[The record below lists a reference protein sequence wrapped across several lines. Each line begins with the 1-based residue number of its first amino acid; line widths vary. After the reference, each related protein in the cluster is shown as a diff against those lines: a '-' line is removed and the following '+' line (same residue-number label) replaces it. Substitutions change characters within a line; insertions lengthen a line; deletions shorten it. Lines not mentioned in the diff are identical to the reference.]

1 MDSNCDEQDIFHIFN
16 LIGRHTELKP
26 ILDIISQ
33 WLESRI
39 PDAFV
44 TIMLYKEDTQ
54 TLSFISGKQHFSKEY
69 CSAIQDLKIGP
80 DQGTCGTAA
89 FLRQLV
95 ISPHLMKDPNWR
107 SYRALINA
115 EKLSSCWSTPIISAS
130 DVLYGTFATYYRTPK
145 IPTES
150 HIRLLQQAANLVAL
164 AIELD
169 HERQKGQAINEKYCS
184 FYTYHP
190 DIIFELDL
198 QGYVLNT
205 NIACQEITGFSEEQI
220 QNQHYC
226 AFIPTEFQELANVS
240 FSETLQGKAQHY
252 ELPIYNVQGDII
264 WLDLTNLPIIQNQK
278 VTGVIGIARDITLRR
293 KNKEALRLLKRGVE
307 ASPNG
312 IFITDVSEKMSM
324 VYVNPAFLKLTG
336 YTEQEVLGRSC
347 FFLYGADTAA
357 DQILLLQQAVKQQQE
372 AQVTIKNYCKDGSRF
387 WNRLTLG
394 PIFDQNGNCTHFL
407 GIQEDITQ
415 QRIHEEYIKH
425 QHTHDH
431 LTGLPN
437 QHAFKQILEQVFAQ
451 RHDSAQPLILL
462 YIDLDDFKNINDSL
476 GHLVGD
482 QILKSVG
489 ERLQGFAQENNVLCR
504 FAEDEFI
511 LLMSGEYAQS
521 EVEAIAEKMLELL
534 SQLFIVDEYKIH
546 LSASIGIVADDS
558 SIQHSSELI
567 YQSVLAMQE
576 AKRQG
581 RNIWQWYE
589 KTNMKPA
596 PEIDYANLRMELM
609 QAINQKQFNLF
620 YQPIINPAN
629 GQVTGVEALI
639 RWQHPQQ
646 GYISPA
652 VFIPLAEQTGQ
663 IIGVGQWVL
672 EKACV
677 DIAAWNKQHNR
688 QITVSV
694 NISPLQ
700 FRRAGFLQIL
710 KHVLASS
717 QLPPELLKIEI
728 TEGVIINGADRT
740 IEILKTVRALGVQV
754 AIDDFGTGY
763 SSLSYLRRLPINQI
777 KLDRSFIEELTLD
790 DQNAAIVQSIIHL
803 AHQLD
808 LDVVAE
814 GVETLNQAQL
824 LYQQGC
830 DLLQGF
836 FYAKPAPLTELKP
849 LYLSMESDHP
859 QRN

>member
-1 MDSNCDEQDIFHIFN
+1 MHNNCDDQDIFHIFN

-39 PDAFV
+39 PEALV
-44 TIMLYKEDTQ
+44 TIMLYREDTQ
-54 TLSFISGKQHFSKEY
+54 TLNVISGQQHFSKEY
-69 CSAIQDLKIGP
+69 CNVIQDLKIAP
-80 DQGTCGTAA
+80 DRGTCGVAA

-95 ISPHLMKDPNWR
+95 ISPNLMKDPNWQ
-107 SYRALINA
+107 SYRAVVNA
-115 EKLSSCWSTPIISAS
+115 EKLSSCWSMPIINAS
-130 DVLYGTFATYYRTPK
+130 DILYGTFSTYYRAPK
-145 IPTES
+145 IPTEQ
-150 HIRLLQQAANLVAL
+150 HIELLQQAAKLVAL

-169 HERQKGQAINEKYCS
+169 QERQKRQELNEKYCS

-190 DIIFELDL
+190 HIIFELDL
-198 QGYVLNT
+198 QGHMLTT
-205 NIACQEITGFSEEQI
+205 NIACEEITGFSKEQI
-220 QNQHYC
+220 CGQHYC
-226 AFIPTEFQELANVS
+226 AFIPPEFHELANFS
-240 FSETLQGKAQHY
+240 FIETLQGKSQHF
-252 ELPIYNVQGDII
+252 ELPIYNVTGDIL

-278 VTGVIGIARDITLRR
+278 VTGVIGIARDITLSR
-293 KNKEALRLLKRGVE
+293 KNKEDLRLLKRGVE
-307 ASPNG
+307 ASPNSL
-312 IFITDVSEKMSM
+312 FITDVSEERLM

-336 YTEQEVLGRSC
+336 YTETEVLGQGC
-347 FFLYGADTAA
+347 FFLQGPDTDP
-357 DQILLLQQAVKQQQE
+357 DQISLLKQAVKKQKE
-372 AQVTIKNYCKDGSRF
+372 IQVTIKSYCKDGSWF

-394 PIFDQNGNCTHFL
+394 PIFDQTGTCTHFL

-415 QRIHEEYIKH
+415 QLIHEEYIRH
-425 QHTHDH
+425 QHTHDY

-437 QHAFKQILEQVFAQ
+437 QHAFKQILENIFEVQ
-451 RHDSAQPLILL
+451 HESSEPLVLL

-489 ERLQGFAQENNVLCR
+489 ERLQKFIQDDNVLCR

-511 LLMSGEYAQS
+511 LLLSGIYESS
-521 EVEAIAEKMLELL
+521 EVEAIAGEILELL
-534 SQLFIVDEYKIH
+534 SILFVIDQYKIH

-589 KTNMKPA
+589 KNKMQPVA
-596 PEIDYANLRMELM
+596 EIDYTNLRLELM
-609 QAINQKQFNLF
+609 EAINQENFDLF
-620 YQPIINPAN
+620 YQPLVHPET
-629 GQVTGVEALI
+629 GHVTGVEALI
-639 RWQHPQQ
+639 RWCHPQQ

-652 VFIPLAEQTGQ
+652 IFIPLAERTGQ
-663 IIGVGQWVL
+663 IISVGQWVL
-672 EKACV
+672 EKACL
-677 DIAAWNKQHNR
+677 DIAHWNKKHNS

-700 FRRAGFLQIL
+700 FRRAGFLQ
-710 KHVLASS
+710 VLEHALQLS

-740 IEILKTVRALGVQV
+740 IEILKAVRALGVQV

-790 DQNAAIVQSIIHL
+790 GQDAAIVQSIIHL

-808 LDVVAE
+808 LEVVAE
-814 GVETLNQAQL
+814 GVETLSQASL

-836 FYAKPAPLTELKP
+836 FYAKPAPLTELKSV
-849 LYLSMESDHP
+849 YLAMENSKL
-859 QRN
+859 N

>member
-1 MDSNCDEQDIFHIFN
+1 MHNNCDDQDIFHIFN

-39 PDAFV
+39 PEALV
-44 TIMLYKEDTQ
+44 TIMLYREDSQ
-54 TLSFISGKQHFSKEY
+54 TLNVISGQQHFSKEY
-69 CSAIQDLKIGP
+69 CNVIQDLKIGP
-80 DQGTCGTAA
+80 DRGTCGVAA

-95 ISPHLMKDPNWR
+95 ISPNLMKDPNWQ
-107 SYRALINA
+107 SYRAVVNA
-115 EKLSSCWSTPIISAS
+115 EKLSSCWSMPIINAS
-130 DVLYGTFATYYRTPK
+130 DILYGTFSTYYRAPK
-145 IPTES
+145 IPTEQ
-150 HIRLLQQAANLVAL
+150 HIELLKQAAKLVAL

-169 HERQKGQAINEKYCS
+169 QERQKRQELNEKYCS

-190 DIIFELDL
+190 HIIFELDL
-198 QGYVLNT
+198 QGHMLTT
-205 NIACQEITGFSEEQI
+205 NIACEEITGFSKEQI
-220 QNQHYC
+220 CGQHYC
-226 AFIPTEFQELANVS
+226 AFIPPEFHELANFS
-240 FSETLQGKAQHY
+240 FIETLQGKSQHF
-252 ELPIYNVQGDII
+252 ELPIYNVTGDIL

-278 VTGVIGIARDITLRR
+278 VTGVIGIARDITLSR
-293 KNKEALRLLKRGVE
+293 KNKEDLRLLKRGVE
-307 ASPNG
+307 ASTNSL
-312 IFITDVSEKMSM
+312 FITDVSEERLM

-336 YTEQEVLGRSC
+336 YTETEVLGQGC
-347 FFLYGADTAA
+347 FFLQGPDTDP
-357 DQILLLQQAVKQQQE
+357 DQISLLKQAVKKQKE
-372 AQVTIKNYCKDGSRF
+372 IQVTIKSYCKDGSWF

-394 PIFDQNGNCTHFL
+394 PIFDQTGTCTHFL

-415 QRIHEEYIKH
+415 QLIHEEYIRH
-425 QHTHDH
+425 QHTHDY

-437 QHAFKQILEQVFAQ
+437 QHAFKQILENIFEVQ
-451 RHDSAQPLILL
+451 HESSEPLVLL

-489 ERLQGFAQENNVLCR
+489 ERLQKFIQDDNVLCR

-511 LLMSGEYAQS
+511 LLLSGIYESS
-521 EVEAIAEKMLELL
+521 EVEAIAGEILELL
-534 SQLFIVDEYKIH
+534 SILFVIDQYKIH

-589 KTNMKPA
+589 KNKMQPVA
-596 PEIDYANLRMELM
+596 EIDYTNLRLELM
-609 QAINQKQFNLF
+609 EAINQENFDLF
-620 YQPIINPAN
+620 YQPLVHPET
-629 GQVTGVEALI
+629 GHVTGVEALI
-639 RWQHPQQ
+639 RWCHPQQ

-652 VFIPLAEQTGQ
+652 IFIPLAERTGQ
-663 IIGVGQWVL
+663 IISVGQWVL
-672 EKACV
+672 EKACL
-677 DIAAWNKQHNR
+677 DIAHWNKKHNS

-700 FRRAGFLQIL
+700 FRRAGFLQ
-710 KHVLASS
+710 VLEHALQLS

-740 IEILKTVRALGVQV
+740 IEILKAVRALGVQV

-790 DQNAAIVQSIIHL
+790 GQDAAIVQSIIHL

-808 LDVVAE
+808 LEVVAE
-814 GVETLNQAQL
+814 GVETLSQASL

-836 FYAKPAPLTELKP
+836 FYAKPAPLTELKSV
-849 LYLSMESDHP
+849 YLAMENSKL
-859 QRN
+859 N

>member
-1 MDSNCDEQDIFHIFN
+1 MHNNCDDQDIFHIFN

-39 PDAFV
+39 PEALV
-44 TIMLYKEDTQ
+44 TIMLYREDSQ
-54 TLSFISGKQHFSKEY
+54 TLNVISGQQHFSKEY
-69 CSAIQDLKIGP
+69 CNVIQDLKIGP
-80 DQGTCGTAA
+80 DRGTCGVAA

-95 ISPHLMKDPNWR
+95 ISPNLMKDPNWQ
-107 SYRALINA
+107 SYRAVVNA
-115 EKLSSCWSTPIISAS
+115 EKLSSCWSMPIINAS
-130 DVLYGTFATYYRTPK
+130 DILYGTFSTYYRAPK
-145 IPTES
+145 IPTEQ
-150 HIRLLQQAANLVAL
+150 HIELLQQAAKLVAL

-169 HERQKGQAINEKYCS
+169 QERQKRQELNEKYCS

-190 DIIFELDL
+190 HIIFELDL
-198 QGYVLNT
+198 QGHMLTT
-205 NIACQEITGFSEEQI
+205 NIACEEITGFSKEQI
-220 QNQHYC
+220 CGQHYC
-226 AFIPTEFQELANVS
+226 AFIPPEFHELANFS
-240 FSETLQGKAQHY
+240 FLETLQGKSQHF
-252 ELPIYNVQGDII
+252 ELPIYNVTGDIL

-278 VTGVIGIARDITLRR
+278 VTGVIGIARDITLSR
-293 KNKEALRLLKRGVE
+293 KNKEDLRLLKRGVE
-307 ASPNG
+307 ASPNSL
-312 IFITDVSEKMSM
+312 FITDVSEERLM

-336 YTEQEVLGRSC
+336 YTETEVLGQGC
-347 FFLYGADTAA
+347 FFLQGPDTDP
-357 DQILLLQQAVKQQQE
+357 DQISLLKQAVKKQKE
-372 AQVTIKNYCKDGSRF
+372 IQVTIKSYCKDGSWF

-394 PIFDQNGNCTHFL
+394 PIFDQTGTCTHFL

-415 QRIHEEYIKH
+415 QLIHEEYIRH
-425 QHTHDH
+425 QHTHDY

-437 QHAFKQILEQVFAQ
+437 QHAFKQILENIFEVQ
-451 RHDSAQPLILL
+451 HESSEPLVLL

-489 ERLQGFAQENNVLCR
+489 ERLQKFIQDDNVLCR

-511 LLMSGEYAQS
+511 LLLSGIYESS
-521 EVEAIAEKMLELL
+521 EVEAIAGEILELL
-534 SQLFIVDEYKIH
+534 SILFVIDQYKIH

-589 KTNMKPA
+589 KNKMQPVA
-596 PEIDYANLRMELM
+596 EIDYTNLRLELM
-609 QAINQKQFNLF
+609 EAINQENFDLF
-620 YQPIINPAN
+620 YQPLVHPETGHVI
-629 GQVTGVEALI
+629 GVEALI
-639 RWQHPQQ
+639 RWCHPQQ

-652 VFIPLAEQTGQ
+652 IFIPLAERTGQ
-663 IIGVGQWVL
+663 IISVGQWVL
-672 EKACV
+672 EKACL
-677 DIAAWNKQHNR
+677 DIAHWNKKHNS

-700 FRRAGFLQIL
+700 FRRAGFLQ
-710 KHVLASS
+710 VLEHALQLS

-740 IEILKTVRALGVQV
+740 IEILKAVRTLGVQV

-790 DQNAAIVQSIIHL
+790 GQDAAIVQSIIHL

-808 LDVVAE
+808 LEVVAE
-814 GVETLNQAQL
+814 GVETLSQASL

-836 FYAKPAPLTELKP
+836 FYAKPAPLTELKSV
-849 LYLSMESDHP
+849 YLAMENSKL
-859 QRN
+859 N

>member
-1 MDSNCDEQDIFHIFN
+1 MNNNCDDQEIFHIFN

-26 ILDIISQ
+26 ILDVISQ

-39 PDAFV
+39 PDALV
-44 TIMLYKEDTQ
+44 TIMLYQDDTQ
-54 TLSFISGKQHFSKEY
+54 TLNVISGKQHFSKEY
-69 CSAIQDLKIGP
+69 CNAIQDLKIGP
-80 DQGTCGTAA
+80 NQGSCGVAA

-95 ISPHLMKDPNWR
+95 ISPNLMKDPNWQ
-107 SYRALINA
+107 SYRALVNA
-115 EKLSSCWSTPIISAS
+115 EKLSSCWSMPIINAS
-130 DVLYGTFATYYRTPK
+130 DILYGTFATYYRTPK
-145 IPTES
+145 IPTEH
-150 HIRLLQQAANLVAL
+150 HIQLLQQAAKLVAL

-169 HERQKGQAINEKYCS
+169 QERQKRHELNEKYSS

-198 QGYVLNT
+198 QGHVLNT
-205 NIACQEITGFSEEQI
+205 NIACEEITGFSKAQI
-220 QNQHYC
+220 HGQHYC
-226 AFIPTEFQELANVS
+226 AFIPPEFHELANVS
-240 FSETLQGKAQHY
+240 FSEAAQGKSQHY
-252 ELPIYNVQGDII
+252 ELPIYNVAGDIL

-278 VTGVIGIARDITLRR
+278 VTGIIGIARDITVSR
-293 KNKEALRLLKRGVE
+293 KNKESLRLLKRGVE
-307 ASPNG
+307 ASPNSL
-312 IFITDVSEKMSM
+312 FITDVSEERLM

-336 YTEQEVLGRSC
+336 YTAEEVLGQSC
-347 FFLYGADTAA
+347 FFLQGPDTDP
-357 DQILLLQQAVKQQQE
+357 DQIALLKQAVKEQKE
-372 AQVTIKNYCKDGSRF
+372 IQVTIKSYCKDGSWF
-387 WNRLTLG
+387 WNRLTIG
-394 PIFDQNGNCTHFL
+394 PIFDQTGTCTHFL

-415 QRIHEEYIKH
+415 QRIHEEYIQH

-437 QHAFKQILEQVFAQ
+437 QHAFKQILEDIFEVQ
-451 RHDSAQPLILL
+451 HESSQPLVLL

-489 ERLQGFAQENNVLCR
+489 ERLQKFVQGNNVLCR

-511 LLMSGEYAQS
+511 LLLSGTDEHT
-521 EVEAIAEKMLELL
+521 EVEAIAGEILDLL
-534 SQLFIVDEYKIH
+534 SMLFIVDQYKIH

-558 SIQHSSELI
+558 SIHHSSELI

-581 RNIWQWYE
+581 RNMWQWYE
-589 KTNMKPA
+589 KTRMQPVA
-596 PEIDYANLRMELM
+596 EIDYTNLRLELM
-609 QAINQKQFNLF
+609 EAINQENFDLF
-620 YQPIINPAN
+620 YQPLIHPET
-629 GQVTGVEALI
+629 GLVTGVEALI
-639 RWQHPQQ
+639 RWCHPQQ

-652 VFIPLAEQTGQ
+652 IFIPLAERTGQ
-663 IIGVGQWVL
+663 IISVGQWVL
-672 EKACV
+672 EKACL
-677 DIAAWNKQHNR
+677 DIADWNKTHNS

-700 FRRAGFLQIL
+700 FRRAGFLQ
-710 KHVLASS
+710 VLEHALELS

-740 IEILKTVRALGVQV
+740 IEILKAVRALGVQV

-790 DQNAAIVQSIIHL
+790 GQDAAIVQSIIHL

-808 LDVVAE
+808 LEVVAE
-814 GVETLNQAQL
+814 GVETLSQASL

-836 FYAKPAPLTELKP
+836 FYAKPAPLNELKP
-849 LYLSMESDHP
+849 VYLAMENSKL
-859 QRN
+859 N

>member
-1 MDSNCDEQDIFHIFN
+1 MHNNCDDQDIFHIFN

-39 PDAFV
+39 PEALV
-44 TIMLYKEDTQ
+44 TIMLYREDSQ
-54 TLSFISGKQHFSKEY
+54 TLNVISGQQHFSKEY
-69 CSAIQDLKIGP
+69 CNVIQDLKIGP
-80 DQGTCGTAA
+80 DRGTCGVAA

-95 ISPHLMKDPNWR
+95 ISPNLMKDPNWQ
-107 SYRALINA
+107 SYRAVVNA
-115 EKLSSCWSTPIISAS
+115 EKLSSCWSMPIINAS
-130 DVLYGTFATYYRTPK
+130 DILYGTFSTYYRAPK
-145 IPTES
+145 IPTEQ
-150 HIRLLQQAANLVAL
+150 HIELLQQAAKLVAL

-169 HERQKGQAINEKYCS
+169 QERQKRQELNEKYCS

-190 DIIFELDL
+190 HIIFELDL
-198 QGYVLNT
+198 QGHMLTT
-205 NIACQEITGFSEEQI
+205 NIACEEITGFSKEQI
-220 QNQHYC
+220 CGQHYC
-226 AFIPTEFQELANVS
+226 AFIPPEFHELANFS
-240 FSETLQGKAQHY
+240 FIETLQGKSQHF
-252 ELPIYNVQGDII
+252 ELPIYNVTGDVL

-278 VTGVIGIARDITLRR
+278 VTGVIGIARDITLSR
-293 KNKEALRLLKRGVE
+293 KNKEDLRLLKRGVE
-307 ASPNG
+307 ASPNSL
-312 IFITDVSEKMSM
+312 FITDVSEERLM

-336 YTEQEVLGRSC
+336 YTETEVLGQGC
-347 FFLYGADTAA
+347 FFLQGPDTDP
-357 DQILLLQQAVKQQQE
+357 DQISLLKQAVKKQKE
-372 AQVTIKNYCKDGSRF
+372 IQVTIKSYCKDGSWF

-394 PIFDQNGNCTHFL
+394 PIFDQTGTCTHFL

-415 QRIHEEYIKH
+415 QLIHEEYIRH
-425 QHTHDH
+425 QHTHDY

-437 QHAFKQILEQVFAQ
+437 QHAFKQILENIFEVQ
-451 RHDSAQPLILL
+451 HESSEPLVLL

-489 ERLQGFAQENNVLCR
+489 ERLQKFIQDDNVLCR

-511 LLMSGEYAQS
+511 LLLSGIYESS
-521 EVEAIAEKMLELL
+521 EVEAIAGEILELL
-534 SQLFIVDEYKIH
+534 SILFVIDQYKIH

-589 KTNMKPA
+589 KNKMQPVA
-596 PEIDYANLRMELM
+596 EIDYTNLRLELM
-609 QAINQKQFNLF
+609 EAINQENFDLF
-620 YQPIINPAN
+620 YQPLVHPETGHVI
-629 GQVTGVEALI
+629 GVEALI
-639 RWQHPQQ
+639 RWCHPQQ

-652 VFIPLAEQTGQ
+652 IFIPLAERTGQ
-663 IIGVGQWVL
+663 IISVGQWVL
-672 EKACV
+672 EKACL
-677 DIAAWNKQHNR
+677 DIAHWNKKHNS

-700 FRRAGFLQIL
+700 FRRAGFLQ
-710 KHVLASS
+710 VLEHALQLS

-740 IEILKTVRALGVQV
+740 IEILKAVRTLGVQV

-790 DQNAAIVQSIIHL
+790 GQDAAIVQSIIHL

-808 LDVVAE
+808 LEVVAE
-814 GVETLNQAQL
+814 GVETLSQASL

-836 FYAKPAPLTELKP
+836 FYAKPAPLTELKSV
-849 LYLSMESDHP
+849 YLAMENSKL
-859 QRN
+859 N

>member
-1 MDSNCDEQDIFHIFN
+1 M
-16 LIGRHTELKP
+16 
-26 ILDIISQ
+26 
-33 WLESRI
+33 
-39 PDAFV
+39 
-44 TIMLYKEDTQ
+44 
-54 TLSFISGKQHFSKEY
+54 
-69 CSAIQDLKIGP
+69 
-80 DQGTCGTAA
+80 
-89 FLRQLV
+89 
-95 ISPHLMKDPNWR
+95 

-130 DVLYGTFATYYRTPK
+130 DILYGTFATYYRTPK
-145 IPTES
+145 VPTEP
-150 HIRLLQQAANLVAL
+150 HIQLLQQAANLVAL

-169 HERQKGQAINEKYCS
+169 RERQKGQAINEKYCS

-205 NIACQEITGFSEEQI
+205 NIACQVITGFSEVQI
-220 QNQHYC
+220 RNQHYC
-226 AFIPTEFQELANVS
+226 AFIPEEFHELANVS
-240 FSETLQGKAQHY
+240 FLEALQGKAQHY
-252 ELPIYNVQGDII
+252 ELPIYNVYGDII
-264 WLDLTNLPIIQNQK
+264 WVDLTNLPIIQNQK

-293 KNKEALRLLKRGVE
+293 KNKDALRLLKRGVE

-312 IFITDVSEKMSM
+312 IFITDISEEMPM
-324 VYVNPAFLKLTG
+324 VYFNPAFLKLTG
-336 YTEQEVLGRSC
+336 YTEQEILGQS
-347 FFLYGADTAA
+347 FLFLYGTDTAP
-357 DQILLLQQAVKQQQE
+357 DQIRLLQQAVKEQKE
-372 AQVTIKNYCKDGSRF
+372 AQVTIKNYCKDGSWF

-394 PIFDQNGNCTHFL
+394 PIFDQKGNCTHFL
-407 GIQEDITQ
+407 VIQEDITQ

-437 QHAFKQILEQVFAQ
+437 QHAFKQILEQVFEQ
-451 RHDSAQPLILL
+451 RHDSAQPLILF

-489 ERLQGFAQENNVLCR
+489 ECLQDFAQENNVLCR

-511 LLMSGEYAQS
+511 LLISGAYAQS
-521 EVEAIAEKMLELL
+521 EVEVIAEKMLDLL

-589 KTNMKPA
+589 KTNRKPA
-596 PEIDYANLRMELM
+596 AEIDYANLRLELM
-609 QAINQKQFNLF
+609 EAINQENFDLF
-620 YQPIINPAN
+620 YQPLIHPET
-629 GQVTGVEALI
+629 GLVTGVEALI
-639 RWQHPQQ
+639 RWCHPQQ

-652 VFIPLAEQTGQ
+652 IFIPLAERTGQ
-663 IIGVGQWVL
+663 IISVGQWVL
-672 EKACV
+672 EKACT
-677 DIAAWNKQHNR
+677 DIAAWNKQHNS

-710 KHVLASS
+710 KHVLEIS
-717 QLPPELLKIEI
+717 QLPPQLLKIEI

-754 AIDDFGTGY
+754 SIDDFGTGY

-777 KLDRSFIEELTLD
+777 KLDRSFIEELTVD

-808 LDVVAE
+808 LEVVAE
-814 GVETLNQAQL
+814 GVETLNQVKL

-836 FYAKPAPLTELKP
+836 FMQNLHL
-849 LYLSMESDHP
+849 
-859 QRN
+859 

>member
-1 MDSNCDEQDIFHIFN
+1 MHNNCDDQDIFHIFN

-39 PDAFV
+39 PEALV
-44 TIMLYKEDTQ
+44 TIMLYREDSQ
-54 TLSFISGKQHFSKEY
+54 TLNVISGQQHFSKEY
-69 CSAIQDLKIGP
+69 CNVIQDLKIGP
-80 DQGTCGTAA
+80 DRGTCGVAA

-95 ISPHLMKDPNWR
+95 ISPNLMKDPNWQ
-107 SYRALINA
+107 SYRAVVNA
-115 EKLSSCWSTPIISAS
+115 EKLSSCWSMPIINAS
-130 DVLYGTFATYYRTPK
+130 DILYGTFSTYYRAPK
-145 IPTES
+145 IPTEQ
-150 HIRLLQQAANLVAL
+150 HIELLQQATKLVAL

-169 HERQKGQAINEKYCS
+169 QERQKRQELNEKYCS

-190 DIIFELDL
+190 HIIFELDL
-198 QGYVLNT
+198 QGHMLTT
-205 NIACQEITGFSEEQI
+205 NIACEEITGFSKEQI
-220 QNQHYC
+220 CGQHYC
-226 AFIPTEFQELANVS
+226 AFIPPEFHELANFS
-240 FSETLQGKAQHY
+240 FIETLQGKSQHF
-252 ELPIYNVQGDII
+252 ELPIYNVTGDVL

-278 VTGVIGIARDITLRR
+278 VTGIIGIARDITLSR
-293 KNKEALRLLKRGVE
+293 KNKESLRLLKRGVE
-307 ASPNG
+307 ASPNSL
-312 IFITDVSEKMSM
+312 FITDVSEERLM

-336 YTEQEVLGRSC
+336 YTETEVLGQGC
-347 FFLYGADTAA
+347 FFLQGPDTDP
-357 DQILLLQQAVKQQQE
+357 DQISLLKQAVKKQKE
-372 AQVTIKNYCKDGSRF
+372 IQVTIKSYCKDGSWF

-394 PIFDQNGNCTHFL
+394 PIFDQTGTCTHFL

-415 QRIHEEYIKH
+415 QLIHEEYIRH
-425 QHTHDH
+425 QHTHDY

-437 QHAFKQILEQVFAQ
+437 QHAFKQILENIFEVQ
-451 RHDSAQPLILL
+451 HESSEPLVLL

-489 ERLQGFAQENNVLCR
+489 ERLQKFIQDDNVLCR

-511 LLMSGEYAQS
+511 LLLSGIYESS
-521 EVEAIAEKMLELL
+521 EVEAIAGEILELL
-534 SQLFIVDEYKIH
+534 SILFVIDQYKIH

-589 KTNMKPA
+589 KNKMQPVA
-596 PEIDYANLRMELM
+596 EIDYTNLRLELM
-609 QAINQKQFNLF
+609 EAINQENFDLF
-620 YQPIINPAN
+620 YQPLVHPETGHVI
-629 GQVTGVEALI
+629 GVEALI
-639 RWQHPQQ
+639 RWCHPQQ

-652 VFIPLAEQTGQ
+652 IFIPLAERTGQ
-663 IIGVGQWVL
+663 IISVGQWVL
-672 EKACV
+672 EKACL
-677 DIAAWNKQHNR
+677 DIAHWNKKHNS

-700 FRRAGFLQIL
+700 FRRAGFLQ
-710 KHVLASS
+710 VLEHALQLS

-740 IEILKTVRALGVQV
+740 IEILKAVRALGVQV

-790 DQNAAIVQSIIHL
+790 GQDAAIVQSIIHL

-808 LDVVAE
+808 LEVVAE
-814 GVETLNQAQL
+814 GVETLSQASL

-849 LYLSMESDHP
+849 VYLAMENSKL
-859 QRN
+859 N

>member
-1 MDSNCDEQDIFHIFN
+1 MHNNCDDQDIFHIFN

-39 PDAFV
+39 PEALV
-44 TIMLYKEDTQ
+44 TIMLYREDSQ
-54 TLSFISGKQHFSKEY
+54 TLNVISGQQHFSKEY
-69 CSAIQDLKIGP
+69 CNVIQDLKIGP
-80 DQGTCGTAA
+80 DRGTCGVAA

-95 ISPHLMKDPNWR
+95 ISPNLMKDPNWQ
-107 SYRALINA
+107 SYRAVVNA
-115 EKLSSCWSTPIISAS
+115 EKLSSCWSMPIINAS
-130 DVLYGTFATYYRTPK
+130 DILYGTFSTYYRAPK
-145 IPTES
+145 IPTEQ
-150 HIRLLQQAANLVAL
+150 HIELLQQAAKLVAL

-169 HERQKGQAINEKYCS
+169 QERQKRQELNEKYCS

-190 DIIFELDL
+190 HIIFELDL
-198 QGYVLNT
+198 QGHMLTT
-205 NIACQEITGFSEEQI
+205 NIACEEITGFSKEQI
-220 QNQHYC
+220 CGQHYC
-226 AFIPTEFQELANVS
+226 AFIPPEFHELANFS
-240 FSETLQGKAQHY
+240 FIETLQGKSQHF
-252 ELPIYNVQGDII
+252 ELPIYNVTGDVL

-278 VTGVIGIARDITLRR
+278 VTGIIGIARDITLSR
-293 KNKEALRLLKRGVE
+293 KNKEDLRLLKRGVE
-307 ASPNG
+307 ASPNSL
-312 IFITDVSEKMSM
+312 FITDVSEERLM

-336 YTEQEVLGRSC
+336 YTETEVLGQGC
-347 FFLYGADTAA
+347 FFLQGPDTDP
-357 DQILLLQQAVKQQQE
+357 DQISLLKQAVKKQKE
-372 AQVTIKNYCKDGSRF
+372 IQVTIKSYCKDGSWF

-394 PIFDQNGNCTHFL
+394 PIFDQTGTCTHFL

-415 QRIHEEYIKH
+415 QLIHEEYIRH
-425 QHTHDH
+425 QHTHDY

-437 QHAFKQILEQVFAQ
+437 QHAFKQILENIFEVQ
-451 RHDSAQPLILL
+451 HESSEPLVLL

-489 ERLQGFAQENNVLCR
+489 ERLQKFIQDDNVLCR

-511 LLMSGEYAQS
+511 LLLSGIYESS
-521 EVEAIAEKMLELL
+521 EVEAIAGEILELL
-534 SQLFIVDEYKIH
+534 SILFVIDQYKIH

-589 KTNMKPA
+589 KNKMQPVA
-596 PEIDYANLRMELM
+596 EIDYTNLRLELM
-609 QAINQKQFNLF
+609 EAINQENFDLF
-620 YQPIINPAN
+620 YQPLVHPETGHVI
-629 GQVTGVEALI
+629 GVEALI
-639 RWQHPQQ
+639 RWCHPQQ

-652 VFIPLAEQTGQ
+652 IFIPLAERTGQ
-663 IIGVGQWVL
+663 IISVGQWVL
-672 EKACV
+672 EKACL
-677 DIAAWNKQHNR
+677 DIAHWNKKHNS

-700 FRRAGFLQIL
+700 FRRAGFLQ
-710 KHVLASS
+710 VLEHALQLS

-740 IEILKTVRALGVQV
+740 IEILKAVRTLGVQV

-790 DQNAAIVQSIIHL
+790 GQDAAIVQSIIHL

-808 LDVVAE
+808 LEVVAE
-814 GVETLNQAQL
+814 GVETLSQASL

-836 FYAKPAPLTELKP
+836 FYAKPAPLTELKSV
-849 LYLSMESDHP
+849 YLAMENSKL
-859 QRN
+859 N

>member
-1 MDSNCDEQDIFHIFN
+1 MHNNCDDQDIFHIFN

-39 PDAFV
+39 PEALV
-44 TIMLYKEDTQ
+44 TIMLYREDSQ
-54 TLSFISGKQHFSKEY
+54 TLNVISGQQHFSKEY
-69 CSAIQDLKIGP
+69 CNVIQDLKIGP
-80 DQGTCGTAA
+80 DRGTCGVAA

-95 ISPHLMKDPNWR
+95 ISPNLMKDPNWQ
-107 SYRALINA
+107 SYRAVVNA
-115 EKLSSCWSTPIISAS
+115 EKLSSCWSMPIINAS
-130 DVLYGTFATYYRTPK
+130 DILYGTFSTYYRAPK
-145 IPTES
+145 IPTEQ
-150 HIRLLQQAANLVAL
+150 HIELLQQAAKLVAL

-169 HERQKGQAINEKYCS
+169 QERQKRQELNEKYCS

-190 DIIFELDL
+190 HIIFELDL
-198 QGYVLNT
+198 QGHMLTT
-205 NIACQEITGFSEEQI
+205 NIACEEITGFSKEQI
-220 QNQHYC
+220 CGQHYC
-226 AFIPTEFQELANVS
+226 AFIPPEFHELANFS
-240 FSETLQGKAQHY
+240 FIETLQGKSQHF
-252 ELPIYNVQGDII
+252 ELPIYNVTGDIL

-278 VTGVIGIARDITLRR
+278 VTGVIGIARDITLSR
-293 KNKEALRLLKRGVE
+293 KNKEDLRLLKRGVE
-307 ASPNG
+307 ASPNSL
-312 IFITDVSEKMSM
+312 FITDVSEERLM

-336 YTEQEVLGRSC
+336 YTETEVLGQGC
-347 FFLYGADTAA
+347 FFLQGPDTDP
-357 DQILLLQQAVKQQQE
+357 DQISLLKQAVKKQKE
-372 AQVTIKNYCKDGSRF
+372 IQVTIKSYCKDGSWF

-394 PIFDQNGNCTHFL
+394 PIFDQTGTCTHFL

-415 QRIHEEYIKH
+415 QLIHEEYIRH
-425 QHTHDH
+425 QHTHDY

-437 QHAFKQILEQVFAQ
+437 QHAFKQILENIFEVQ
-451 RHDSAQPLILL
+451 HESSEPLVLL

-489 ERLQGFAQENNVLCR
+489 ERLQKFIQDDNVLCR

-511 LLMSGEYAQS
+511 LLLSGIYESS
-521 EVEAIAEKMLELL
+521 EVEAIAGEILELL
-534 SQLFIVDEYKIH
+534 SILFVIDQYKIH

-589 KTNMKPA
+589 KNKMQPVA
-596 PEIDYANLRMELM
+596 EIDYTNLRLELM
-609 QAINQKQFNLF
+609 EAINQENFDLF
-620 YQPIINPAN
+620 YQPLVHPET
-629 GQVTGVEALI
+629 GHVTGVEALI
-639 RWQHPQQ
+639 RWCHPQQ

-652 VFIPLAEQTGQ
+652 IFIPLAERTGQ
-663 IIGVGQWVL
+663 IISVGQWVL
-672 EKACV
+672 EKACL
-677 DIAAWNKQHNR
+677 DIAHWNKKHNS

-700 FRRAGFLQIL
+700 FRRAGFLQ
-710 KHVLASS
+710 VLEHALQLS

-740 IEILKTVRALGVQV
+740 IEILKAVRALGVQV

-790 DQNAAIVQSIIHL
+790 GQDAAIVQSIIHL

-808 LDVVAE
+808 LEVVAE
-814 GVETLNQAQL
+814 GVETLSQASL

-836 FYAKPAPLTELKP
+836 FYAKPAPLTELKSV
-849 LYLSMESDHP
+849 YLAMENSKL
-859 QRN
+859 N

>member
-1 MDSNCDEQDIFHIFN
+1 MHNNCDDQDIFHIFN

-39 PDAFV
+39 PEALV
-44 TIMLYKEDTQ
+44 TIMLYREDSQ
-54 TLSFISGKQHFSKEY
+54 TLNVISGQQHFSKEY
-69 CSAIQDLKIGP
+69 CNVIQDLKIGP
-80 DQGTCGTAA
+80 DRGTCGVAA

-95 ISPHLMKDPNWR
+95 ISPNLMKDPNWQ
-107 SYRALINA
+107 SYRAVVNA
-115 EKLSSCWSTPIISAS
+115 EKLSSCWSMPIINAS
-130 DVLYGTFATYYRTPK
+130 DILYGTFSTYYRAPK
-145 IPTES
+145 IPTEQ
-150 HIRLLQQAANLVAL
+150 HIELLKQAAKLVAL

-169 HERQKGQAINEKYCS
+169 QERQKRQELNEKYCS

-190 DIIFELDL
+190 HIIFELDL
-198 QGYVLNT
+198 QGHMLTT
-205 NIACQEITGFSEEQI
+205 NIACEEITGFSKEQI
-220 QNQHYC
+220 CGQHYC
-226 AFIPTEFQELANVS
+226 AFIPPEFHELANFS
-240 FSETLQGKAQHY
+240 FIETLQGKSQHF
-252 ELPIYNVQGDII
+252 ELPIYNVTGDIL

-278 VTGVIGIARDITLRR
+278 VTGVIGIARDITLSR
-293 KNKEALRLLKRGVE
+293 KNKEDLRLLKRGVE
-307 ASPNG
+307 ASPNSL
-312 IFITDVSEKMSM
+312 FITDVSEERLM

-336 YTEQEVLGRSC
+336 YTETEVLGQGC
-347 FFLYGADTAA
+347 FFLQGPDTDP
-357 DQILLLQQAVKQQQE
+357 DQISLLKQAVKKQKE
-372 AQVTIKNYCKDGSRF
+372 IQVTIKSYCKDGSWF

-394 PIFDQNGNCTHFL
+394 PIFDQTGTCTHFL

-415 QRIHEEYIKH
+415 QLIHEEYIRH
-425 QHTHDH
+425 QHTHDY

-437 QHAFKQILEQVFAQ
+437 QHAFKQILENIFEVQ
-451 RHDSAQPLILL
+451 HESSEPLVLL

-489 ERLQGFAQENNVLCR
+489 ERLQKFIQDDNVLCR

-511 LLMSGEYAQS
+511 LLLSGIYESS
-521 EVEAIAEKMLELL
+521 EVEAIAGEILELL
-534 SQLFIVDEYKIH
+534 SILFVIDQYKIH

-589 KTNMKPA
+589 KNKMQPVA
-596 PEIDYANLRMELM
+596 EIDYTNLRLELM
-609 QAINQKQFNLF
+609 EAINQENFDLF
-620 YQPIINPAN
+620 YQPLIHPET
-629 GQVTGVEALI
+629 GHVTGVEALI
-639 RWQHPQQ
+639 RWCHPQQ

-652 VFIPLAEQTGQ
+652 IFIPLAERTGQ
-663 IIGVGQWVL
+663 IISVGQWVL
-672 EKACV
+672 EKACL
-677 DIAAWNKQHNR
+677 DIAHWNKKHNS

-700 FRRAGFLQIL
+700 FRRAGFLQ
-710 KHVLASS
+710 VLEHALQLS

-740 IEILKTVRALGVQV
+740 IEILKAVRALGVQV

-790 DQNAAIVQSIIHL
+790 GQDAAIVQSIIHL

-808 LDVVAE
+808 LEVVAE
-814 GVETLNQAQL
+814 GVETLSQASL

-836 FYAKPAPLTELKP
+836 FYAKPAPLTELKSV
-849 LYLSMESDHP
+849 YLAMENSKL
-859 QRN
+859 N

>member
-1 MDSNCDEQDIFHIFN
+1 MNNNCDDQEIFHIFN

-26 ILDIISQ
+26 ILDVISQ

-39 PDAFV
+39 PDALV
-44 TIMLYKEDTQ
+44 TIMLYQDDTQ
-54 TLSFISGKQHFSKEY
+54 TLNVISGKQHFSKEY
-69 CSAIQDLKIGP
+69 CNAIQDLKIGP
-80 DQGTCGTAA
+80 NQGSCGVAA

-95 ISPHLMKDPNWR
+95 ISPNLMKDPNWQP
-107 SYRALINA
+107 YRALVNA
-115 EKLSSCWSTPIISAS
+115 EKLSSCWSMPIINAS
-130 DVLYGTFATYYRTPK
+130 DILYGTFATYYRTPK
-145 IPTES
+145 IPTEP
-150 HIRLLQQAANLVAL
+150 HIQLLQQAAKLVAL

-169 HERQKGQAINEKYCS
+169 QERQKRHELNEKYSS

-198 QGYVLNT
+198 QGHVLNT
-205 NIACQEITGFSEEQI
+205 NIACEEITGFSKAQI
-220 QNQHYC
+220 HGQHYC
-226 AFIPTEFQELANVS
+226 AFIPPEFHELANVS
-240 FSETLQGKAQHY
+240 FSEAAQGKSQHY
-252 ELPIYNVQGDII
+252 ELPIYNVAGDIL

-278 VTGVIGIARDITLRR
+278 VTGIIGITRDITVSRE
-293 KNKEALRLLKRGVE
+293 NKESLRLLKRGVE
-307 ASPNG
+307 ASPNSL
-312 IFITDVSEKMSM
+312 FITDVSEERLM

-336 YTEQEVLGRSC
+336 YTAAEVLGQSC
-347 FFLYGADTAA
+347 FFLQGPDTDP
-357 DQILLLQQAVKQQQE
+357 DQIALLKQAVKEQKE
-372 AQVTIKNYCKDGSRF
+372 IQVTIKSYCKDGSWF

-394 PIFDQNGNCTHFL
+394 PIFDQTGTCTHFL

-415 QRIHEEYIKH
+415 QRIHEEYIQH

-437 QHAFKQILEQVFAQ
+437 QHAFKKILENIFEVQ
-451 RHDSAQPLILL
+451 HESSQPLVLL

-482 QILKSVG
+482 QILKIVG
-489 ERLQGFAQENNVLCR
+489 ERLQKFVQGNNVLCR

-511 LLMSGEYAQS
+511 LLLSGTDEHT
-521 EVEAIAEKMLELL
+521 EVEAIAGEILDLL
-534 SQLFIVDEYKIH
+534 SMLFIVDQYKIH

-558 SIQHSSELI
+558 SIHHSSELI

-581 RNIWQWYE
+581 RNMWQWYE
-589 KTNMKPA
+589 KNKIQPVA
-596 PEIDYANLRMELM
+596 EIDYTNLRLELM
-609 QAINQKQFNLF
+609 EAINQENFDLF
-620 YQPIINPAN
+620 YQPLIHPET
-629 GQVTGVEALI
+629 GLVTGVEALI
-639 RWQHPQQ
+639 RWCHPQQ

-652 VFIPLAEQTGQ
+652 IFIPLAERTGQ
-663 IIGVGQWVL
+663 IISVGPWVL
-672 EKACV
+672 EKACL
-677 DIAAWNKQHNR
+677 DIAEWNKTHNS

-700 FRRAGFLQIL
+700 FRRAGFLQ
-710 KHVLASS
+710 VLEHALELS

-740 IEILKTVRALGVQV
+740 IEILKAVRALGVQV

-790 DQNAAIVQSIIHL
+790 GQDAAIVQSIIHL

-808 LDVVAE
+808 LEVVAE
-814 GVETLNQAQL
+814 GVETLSQASL

-849 LYLSMESDHP
+849 AYLAMENSKLD
-859 QRN
+859 

>member
-1 MDSNCDEQDIFHIFN
+1 MHNNCDDQDIFHIFN

-39 PDAFV
+39 PEALV
-44 TIMLYKEDTQ
+44 TIMLYREDSQ
-54 TLSFISGKQHFSKEY
+54 TLNVISGQQHFSKEY
-69 CSAIQDLKIGP
+69 CNVIQDLKIGP
-80 DQGTCGTAA
+80 DRGTCGVAA

-95 ISPHLMKDPNWR
+95 ISPNLMKDPNWQ
-107 SYRALINA
+107 SYRAVVNA
-115 EKLSSCWSTPIISAS
+115 EKLSSCWSMPIINAS
-130 DVLYGTFATYYRTPK
+130 DILYGTFSTYYRAPK
-145 IPTES
+145 IPTEQ
-150 HIRLLQQAANLVAL
+150 HIELLKQAAKLVAL

-169 HERQKGQAINEKYCS
+169 QERQKRQELNEKYCS

-190 DIIFELDL
+190 HIIFELDL
-198 QGYVLNT
+198 QGHMLTT
-205 NIACQEITGFSEEQI
+205 NIACEEITGFSKEQI
-220 QNQHYC
+220 CGQHYC
-226 AFIPTEFQELANVS
+226 AFIPPEFHELANFS
-240 FSETLQGKAQHY
+240 FIETLQGKSQHF
-252 ELPIYNVQGDII
+252 ELPIYNVTGDIL

-278 VTGVIGIARDITLRR
+278 VTGVIGIARDITLSR
-293 KNKEALRLLKRGVE
+293 KNKEDLRLLKRGVE
-307 ASPNG
+307 ASPNSL
-312 IFITDVSEKMSM
+312 FITDVSEERLM

-336 YTEQEVLGRSC
+336 YTETEVLGQGC
-347 FFLYGADTAA
+347 FFLQGPDTDP
-357 DQILLLQQAVKQQQE
+357 DQISLLKQAVKKQKE
-372 AQVTIKNYCKDGSRF
+372 IQVTIKSYCKDGSWF

-394 PIFDQNGNCTHFL
+394 PIFDQTGTCTHFL

-415 QRIHEEYIKH
+415 QLIHEEYIRH
-425 QHTHDH
+425 QHTHDY

-437 QHAFKQILEQVFAQ
+437 QHAFKQILENIFEVQ
-451 RHDSAQPLILL
+451 HESSEPLVLL

-489 ERLQGFAQENNVLCR
+489 ERLQKFIQDDNVLCR

-511 LLMSGEYAQS
+511 LLLSGIYESS
-521 EVEAIAEKMLELL
+521 EVEAIAGEILELL
-534 SQLFIVDEYKIH
+534 SILFVIDQYKIH

-581 RNIWQWYE
+581 RNMWQWYE
-589 KTNMKPA
+589 KNKMQPVA
-596 PEIDYANLRMELM
+596 EIDYTNLRLELM
-609 QAINQKQFNLF
+609 EAINQENFDLF
-620 YQPIINPAN
+620 YQPLVHPETGHVI
-629 GQVTGVEALI
+629 GVEALI
-639 RWQHPQQ
+639 RWCHPQQ

-652 VFIPLAEQTGQ
+652 IFIPLAERTGQ
-663 IIGVGQWVL
+663 IISVGQWVL
-672 EKACV
+672 EKACL
-677 DIAAWNKQHNR
+677 DIAHWNKKHNS

-700 FRRAGFLQIL
+700 FRRAGFLQ
-710 KHVLASS
+710 VLEHALQLS

-740 IEILKTVRALGVQV
+740 IEILKAVRTLGVQV

-790 DQNAAIVQSIIHL
+790 GQDAAIVQSIIHL

-808 LDVVAE
+808 LEVVAE
-814 GVETLNQAQL
+814 GVETLSQASL

-836 FYAKPAPLTELKP
+836 FYAKPAPLTELKSV
-849 LYLSMESDHP
+849 YLAMENSKL
-859 QRN
+859 N

>member
-1 MDSNCDEQDIFHIFN
+1 M
-16 LIGRHTELKP
+16 
-26 ILDIISQ
+26 
-33 WLESRI
+33 
-39 PDAFV
+39 
-44 TIMLYKEDTQ
+44 
-54 TLSFISGKQHFSKEY
+54 
-69 CSAIQDLKIGP
+69 
-80 DQGTCGTAA
+80 
-89 FLRQLV
+89 
-95 ISPHLMKDPNWR
+95 
-107 SYRALINA
+107 
-115 EKLSSCWSTPIISAS
+115 
-130 DVLYGTFATYYRTPK
+130 
-145 IPTES
+145 
-150 HIRLLQQAANLVAL
+150 
-164 AIELD
+164 
-169 HERQKGQAINEKYCS
+169 
-184 FYTYHP
+184 
-190 DIIFELDL
+190 
-198 QGYVLNT
+198 
-205 NIACQEITGFSEEQI
+205 
-220 QNQHYC
+220 
-226 AFIPTEFQELANVS
+226 
-240 FSETLQGKAQHY
+240 
-252 ELPIYNVQGDII
+252 
-264 WLDLTNLPIIQNQK
+264 
-278 VTGVIGIARDITLRR
+278 
-293 KNKEALRLLKRGVE
+293 
-307 ASPNG
+307 
-312 IFITDVSEKMSM
+312 
-324 VYVNPAFLKLTG
+324 
-336 YTEQEVLGRSC
+336 
-347 FFLYGADTAA
+347 
-357 DQILLLQQAVKQQQE
+357 
-372 AQVTIKNYCKDGSRF
+372 
-387 WNRLTLG
+387 
-394 PIFDQNGNCTHFL
+394 
-407 GIQEDITQ
+407 
-415 QRIHEEYIKH
+415 
-425 QHTHDH
+425 
-431 LTGLPN
+431 PN

-652 VFIPLAEQTGQ
+652 VFIPLAERTGQ

>member
-1 MDSNCDEQDIFHIFN
+1 MHNNCDDQDIFHIFN

-39 PDAFV
+39 PEALV
-44 TIMLYKEDTQ
+44 TIMLYREDSQ
-54 TLSFISGKQHFSKEY
+54 TLNVISGQQHFSKEY
-69 CSAIQDLKIGP
+69 CNVIQDLKIGP
-80 DQGTCGTAA
+80 DRGTCGVAA

-95 ISPHLMKDPNWR
+95 ISPNLMKDPNWQ
-107 SYRALINA
+107 SYRAVVNA
-115 EKLSSCWSTPIISAS
+115 EKLSSCWSMPIINAS
-130 DVLYGTFATYYRTPK
+130 DILYGTFSTYYRAPK
-145 IPTES
+145 IPTEQ
-150 HIRLLQQAANLVAL
+150 HIELLQQAAKLVAL

-169 HERQKGQAINEKYCS
+169 QERQKRQELNEKYCS

-190 DIIFELDL
+190 HIIFELDL
-198 QGYVLNT
+198 QEHMLTT
-205 NIACQEITGFSEEQI
+205 NIACEEITGFSKEQI
-220 QNQHYC
+220 CGQHYC
-226 AFIPTEFQELANVS
+226 AFIPPEFHELANFS
-240 FSETLQGKAQHY
+240 FLETLQGKSQHF
-252 ELPIYNVQGDII
+252 ELPIYNVTGDIL

-278 VTGVIGIARDITLRR
+278 VTGVIGIARDITLSR
-293 KNKEALRLLKRGVE
+293 KNKEDLRLLKRGVE
-307 ASPNG
+307 ASPNSL
-312 IFITDVSEKMSM
+312 FITDVSEERLM

-336 YTEQEVLGRSC
+336 YTETEVLGQGC
-347 FFLYGADTAA
+347 FFLQGPDTDP
-357 DQILLLQQAVKQQQE
+357 DQISLLKQAVKKQKE
-372 AQVTIKNYCKDGSRF
+372 IQVTIKSYCKDGSWF

-394 PIFDQNGNCTHFL
+394 PIFDQTGTCTHFL

-415 QRIHEEYIKH
+415 QLIHEEYIRH
-425 QHTHDH
+425 QHTHDY

-437 QHAFKQILEQVFAQ
+437 QHAFKQILENIFEVQ
-451 RHDSAQPLILL
+451 HESSEPLVLL

-489 ERLQGFAQENNVLCR
+489 ERLQKFIQDDNVLCR

-511 LLMSGEYAQS
+511 LLLSGIYESS
-521 EVEAIAEKMLELL
+521 EVEAIAGEILELL
-534 SQLFIVDEYKIH
+534 SILFVIDQYKIH

-558 SIQHSSELI
+558 SIHHSSELI

-581 RNIWQWYE
+581 RNMWQWYE
-589 KTNMKPA
+589 KTRMQPVA
-596 PEIDYANLRMELM
+596 EIDYTTLRLELM
-609 QAINQKQFNLF
+609 EAINQENFDLF
-620 YQPIINPAN
+620 YQPLIHPET
-629 GQVTGVEALI
+629 GLVTGVEALI
-639 RWQHPQQ
+639 RWCHPQQ

-652 VFIPLAEQTGQ
+652 IFIPLAERTGQ
-663 IIGVGQWVL
+663 IISVGQWVL
-672 EKACV
+672 EKACL
-677 DIAAWNKQHNR
+677 DIAEWNKTHNS

-700 FRRAGFLQIL
+700 FRRAGFLQ
-710 KHVLASS
+710 VLEHALELS

-740 IEILKTVRALGVQV
+740 IEILKAVRALGVQV

-790 DQNAAIVQSIIHL
+790 GQDAAIVQSIIHL

-808 LDVVAE
+808 LEVVAE
-814 GVETLNQAQL
+814 GVETLSQASL

-849 LYLSMESDHP
+849 VYLAMENSKM
-859 QRN
+859 N

>member
-1 MDSNCDEQDIFHIFN
+1 MHNNCDDQDIFHIFN

-39 PDAFV
+39 PEALV
-44 TIMLYKEDTQ
+44 TIMLYREDSQ
-54 TLSFISGKQHFSKEY
+54 TLNVISGQQHFSKEY
-69 CSAIQDLKIGP
+69 CNVIQDLKIGP
-80 DQGTCGTAA
+80 DRGTCGVAA

-95 ISPHLMKDPNWR
+95 ISPNLMKDPNWQ
-107 SYRALINA
+107 SYRAVVNA
-115 EKLSSCWSTPIISAS
+115 EKLSSCWSMPIINAS
-130 DVLYGTFATYYRTPK
+130 DILYGTFSTYYRAPK
-145 IPTES
+145 IPTEQ
-150 HIRLLQQAANLVAL
+150 HIELLQQAAKLVAL

-169 HERQKGQAINEKYCS
+169 QERQKRQELNEKYCS

-190 DIIFELDL
+190 HIIFELDL
-198 QGYVLNT
+198 QGNMLTT
-205 NIACQEITGFSEEQI
+205 NIACEEITGFSKEQI
-220 QNQHYC
+220 CGQHYC
-226 AFIPTEFQELANVS
+226 AFIPPEFHELANFS
-240 FSETLQGKAQHY
+240 FIETLQGKSQHF
-252 ELPIYNVQGDII
+252 ELPIYNVTGDIL

-278 VTGVIGIARDITLRR
+278 VTGVIGIARDITLSR
-293 KNKEALRLLKRGVE
+293 KNKEDLRLLKRGVE
-307 ASPNG
+307 ASTNSL
-312 IFITDVSEKMSM
+312 FITDVSEERLM

-336 YTEQEVLGRSC
+336 YTETEVLGQGC
-347 FFLYGADTAA
+347 FFLQGPDTDP
-357 DQILLLQQAVKQQQE
+357 DQISLLKQAVKKQKE
-372 AQVTIKNYCKDGSRF
+372 IQVTIKSYCKDGSWF

-394 PIFDQNGNCTHFL
+394 PIFDQTGTCTHFL

-415 QRIHEEYIKH
+415 QLIHEEYIRH
-425 QHTHDH
+425 QHTHDY

-437 QHAFKQILEQVFAQ
+437 QHAFKQILENIFEVQ
-451 RHDSAQPLILL
+451 HESSEPLVLL

-489 ERLQGFAQENNVLCR
+489 ERLQKFIQDDNVLCR

-511 LLMSGEYAQS
+511 LLLSGIYESS
-521 EVEAIAEKMLELL
+521 EVEAIAGEILELL
-534 SQLFIVDEYKIH
+534 SILFVIDQYKIH

-589 KTNMKPA
+589 KNKMQPVA
-596 PEIDYANLRMELM
+596 EIDYTNLRLELM
-609 QAINQKQFNLF
+609 EAINQENFDLF
-620 YQPIINPAN
+620 YQPLIHPET
-629 GQVTGVEALI
+629 GHVTGVEALI
-639 RWQHPQQ
+639 RWCHPQQ

-652 VFIPLAEQTGQ
+652 IFIPLAERTGQ
-663 IIGVGQWVL
+663 IISVGQWVL
-672 EKACV
+672 EKACL
-677 DIAAWNKQHNR
+677 DIAHWNKKHNS

-700 FRRAGFLQIL
+700 FRRAGFLQ
-710 KHVLASS
+710 VLEHALQLS

-740 IEILKTVRALGVQV
+740 IEILKAVRALGVQV

-790 DQNAAIVQSIIHL
+790 GQDAAIVQSIIHL

-808 LDVVAE
+808 LEVVAE
-814 GVETLNQAQL
+814 GVETLSQASL

-849 LYLSMESDHP
+849 VYFAME
-859 QRN
+859 NNKLN

>member
-1 MDSNCDEQDIFHIFN
+1 MHNNCDDQDIFHIFN

-39 PDAFV
+39 PEALV
-44 TIMLYKEDTQ
+44 TIMLYREDSQ
-54 TLSFISGKQHFSKEY
+54 TLNVISGQQHFSKEY
-69 CSAIQDLKIGP
+69 CNVIQDLKIGP
-80 DQGTCGTAA
+80 DRGTCGVAA

-95 ISPHLMKDPNWR
+95 ISPNLMKDPNWQ
-107 SYRALINA
+107 SYRAVVNA
-115 EKLSSCWSTPIISAS
+115 EKLSSCWSMPIINAS
-130 DVLYGTFATYYRTPK
+130 DILYGTFSTYYRAPK
-145 IPTES
+145 IPTEQ
-150 HIRLLQQAANLVAL
+150 HIELLQQAAKLVAL

-169 HERQKGQAINEKYCS
+169 QERQKRQELNEKYCS

-190 DIIFELDL
+190 HIIFELDL
-198 QGYVLNT
+198 QGNMLTT
-205 NIACQEITGFSEEQI
+205 NIACEEITGFSKEQI
-220 QNQHYC
+220 CGQHYC
-226 AFIPTEFQELANVS
+226 AFIPPEFHELANFS
-240 FSETLQGKAQHY
+240 FIETLQGKSQHF
-252 ELPIYNVQGDII
+252 ELPIYNVTGDIL

-278 VTGVIGIARDITLRR
+278 VTGVIGIARDITLSR
-293 KNKEALRLLKRGVE
+293 KNKEDLRLLKRGVE
-307 ASPNG
+307 ASPNSL
-312 IFITDVSEKMSM
+312 FITDVSEERLM

-336 YTEQEVLGRSC
+336 YTETEVLGQGC
-347 FFLYGADTAA
+347 FFLQGPDTDP
-357 DQILLLQQAVKQQQE
+357 DQISLLKQAVKKQKE
-372 AQVTIKNYCKDGSRF
+372 IQVTIKSYCKDGSWF

-394 PIFDQNGNCTHFL
+394 PIFDQTGTCTHFL

-415 QRIHEEYIKH
+415 QLIHEEYIRH
-425 QHTHDH
+425 QHTHDY

-437 QHAFKQILEQVFAQ
+437 QHAFKQILENIFEVQ
-451 RHDSAQPLILL
+451 HESSEPLVLL

-489 ERLQGFAQENNVLCR
+489 ERLQKFIQDDNVLCR

-511 LLMSGEYAQS
+511 LLLSGIYESS
-521 EVEAIAEKMLELL
+521 EVEAIAGEILELL
-534 SQLFIVDEYKIH
+534 SILFVIDQYKIH

-589 KTNMKPA
+589 KNKMQPVA
-596 PEIDYANLRMELM
+596 EIDYTNLRLELM
-609 QAINQKQFNLF
+609 EAINQENFDLF
-620 YQPIINPAN
+620 YQPLVHPET
-629 GQVTGVEALI
+629 GHVTGVEALI
-639 RWQHPQQ
+639 RWCHPQQ

-652 VFIPLAEQTGQ
+652 IFIPLAERTGQ
-663 IIGVGQWVL
+663 IISVGQWVL
-672 EKACV
+672 EKACL
-677 DIAAWNKQHNR
+677 DIAHWNKKHNS

-700 FRRAGFLQIL
+700 FRRAGFLQ
-710 KHVLASS
+710 VLEHALQLS

-740 IEILKTVRALGVQV
+740 IEILKAVRALGVQV

-790 DQNAAIVQSIIHL
+790 GQDAAIVQSIIHL

-808 LDVVAE
+808 LEVVAE
-814 GVETLNQAQL
+814 GVETLSQASL

-849 LYLSMESDHP
+849 VYFAME
-859 QRN
+859 NNKLN

>member
-1 MDSNCDEQDIFHIFN
+1 MHNNCDDQDIFHIFN

-39 PDAFV
+39 PEALV
-44 TIMLYKEDTQ
+44 TIMLYREDSQ
-54 TLSFISGKQHFSKEY
+54 TLNVISGQQHFSKEY
-69 CSAIQDLKIGP
+69 CNVIQDLKIGP
-80 DQGTCGTAA
+80 DRGTCGVAA

-95 ISPHLMKDPNWR
+95 ISPNLMKDPNWQ
-107 SYRALINA
+107 SYRAVVNA
-115 EKLSSCWSTPIISAS
+115 EKLSSCWSMPIINAS
-130 DVLYGTFATYYRTPK
+130 DILYGTFSTYYRAPK
-145 IPTES
+145 IPTEQ
-150 HIRLLQQAANLVAL
+150 HIELLKQAAKLVAL

-169 HERQKGQAINEKYCS
+169 QERQKRQELNEKYCS

-190 DIIFELDL
+190 HIIFELDL
-198 QGYVLNT
+198 QGNMLTT
-205 NIACQEITGFSEEQI
+205 NIACEEITGFSKEQI
-220 QNQHYC
+220 CGQHYC
-226 AFIPTEFQELANVS
+226 AFIPPEFHELANFS
-240 FSETLQGKAQHY
+240 FIETLQGKSQHF
-252 ELPIYNVQGDII
+252 ELPIYNVTGDIL

-278 VTGVIGIARDITLRR
+278 VTGVIGIARDITLSR
-293 KNKEALRLLKRGVE
+293 KNKEDLRLLKRGVE
-307 ASPNG
+307 ASTNSL
-312 IFITDVSEKMSM
+312 FITDVSEERLM

-336 YTEQEVLGRSC
+336 YTETEVLGQGC
-347 FFLYGADTAA
+347 FFLQGPDTDP
-357 DQILLLQQAVKQQQE
+357 DQISLLKQAVKKQKE
-372 AQVTIKNYCKDGSRF
+372 IQVTIKSYCKDGSWF

-394 PIFDQNGNCTHFL
+394 PIFDQTGTCTHFL

-415 QRIHEEYIKH
+415 QLIHEEYIRH
-425 QHTHDH
+425 QHTHDY

-437 QHAFKQILEQVFAQ
+437 QHAFKQILENIFEVQ
-451 RHDSAQPLILL
+451 HESSEPLVLL

-489 ERLQGFAQENNVLCR
+489 ERLQKFIQDDNVLCR

-511 LLMSGEYAQS
+511 LLLSGIYESS
-521 EVEAIAEKMLELL
+521 EVEAIAGEILELL
-534 SQLFIVDEYKIH
+534 SILFVIDQYKIH

-589 KTNMKPA
+589 KNKMQPVA
-596 PEIDYANLRMELM
+596 EIDYTNLRLELM
-609 QAINQKQFNLF
+609 EAINQENFDLF
-620 YQPIINPAN
+620 YQPLVHPET
-629 GQVTGVEALI
+629 GHVTGVEALI
-639 RWQHPQQ
+639 RWCHPQQ

-652 VFIPLAEQTGQ
+652 IFIPLAERTGQ
-663 IIGVGQWVL
+663 IISVGQWVL
-672 EKACV
+672 EKACL
-677 DIAAWNKQHNR
+677 DIAHWNKKHNS

-700 FRRAGFLQIL
+700 FRRAGFLQ
-710 KHVLASS
+710 VLEHALQLS

-740 IEILKTVRALGVQV
+740 IEILKAVRALGVQV

-790 DQNAAIVQSIIHL
+790 GQDAAIVQSIIHL

-808 LDVVAE
+808 LEVVAE
-814 GVETLNQAQL
+814 GVETLSQASL

-836 FYAKPAPLTELKP
+836 FYAKPAPLTELKSV
-849 LYLSMESDHP
+849 YLAMENSKL
-859 QRN
+859 N

>member
-312 IFITDVSEKMSM
+312 ILSPMFRKKCRWYMS
-324 VYVNPAFLKLTG
+324 T
-336 YTEQEVLGRSC
+336 
-347 FFLYGADTAA
+347 
-357 DQILLLQQAVKQQQE
+357 
-372 AQVTIKNYCKDGSRF
+372 
-387 WNRLTLG
+387 RL
-394 PIFDQNGNCTHFL
+394 F
-407 GIQEDITQ
+407 
-415 QRIHEEYIKH
+415 
-425 QHTHDH
+425 
-431 LTGLPN
+431 
-437 QHAFKQILEQVFAQ
+437 
-451 RHDSAQPLILL
+451 
-462 YIDLDDFKNINDSL
+462 
-476 GHLVGD
+476 
-482 QILKSVG
+482 
-489 ERLQGFAQENNVLCR
+489 
-504 FAEDEFI
+504 
-511 LLMSGEYAQS
+511 
-521 EVEAIAEKMLELL
+521 
-534 SQLFIVDEYKIH
+534 
-546 LSASIGIVADDS
+546 
-558 SIQHSSELI
+558 
-567 YQSVLAMQE
+567 
-576 AKRQG
+576 
-581 RNIWQWYE
+581 
-589 KTNMKPA
+589 
-596 PEIDYANLRMELM
+596 
-609 QAINQKQFNLF
+609 
-620 YQPIINPAN
+620 
-629 GQVTGVEALI
+629 
-639 RWQHPQQ
+639 
-646 GYISPA
+646 
-652 VFIPLAEQTGQ
+652 
-663 IIGVGQWVL
+663 
-672 EKACV
+672 
-677 DIAAWNKQHNR
+677 
-688 QITVSV
+688 
-694 NISPLQ
+694 
-700 FRRAGFLQIL
+700 
-710 KHVLASS
+710 
-717 QLPPELLKIEI
+717 
-728 TEGVIINGADRT
+728 
-740 IEILKTVRALGVQV
+740 
-754 AIDDFGTGY
+754 
-763 SSLSYLRRLPINQI
+763 
-777 KLDRSFIEELTLD
+777 
-790 DQNAAIVQSIIHL
+790 
-803 AHQLD
+803 
-808 LDVVAE
+808 
-814 GVETLNQAQL
+814 
-824 LYQQGC
+824 
-830 DLLQGF
+830 
-836 FYAKPAPLTELKP
+836 
-849 LYLSMESDHP
+849 
-859 QRN
+859 

>member
-1 MDSNCDEQDIFHIFN
+1 MHNNCDDQDIFHIFN

-39 PDAFV
+39 PEALV
-44 TIMLYKEDTQ
+44 TIMLYREDSQ
-54 TLSFISGKQHFSKEY
+54 TLNVISGQQHFSKEY
-69 CSAIQDLKIGP
+69 CNVIQDLKIGP
-80 DQGTCGTAA
+80 DRGTCGVAA

-95 ISPHLMKDPNWR
+95 ISPNLMKDPNWQ
-107 SYRALINA
+107 SYRAVVNA
-115 EKLSSCWSTPIISAS
+115 EKLSSCWSMPIINAS
-130 DVLYGTFATYYRTPK
+130 DILYGTFSTYYRAPK
-145 IPTES
+145 IPTEQ
-150 HIRLLQQAANLVAL
+150 HIELLKQAAKLVAL

-169 HERQKGQAINEKYCS
+169 QERQKRQELNEKYCS

-190 DIIFELDL
+190 HIIFELDL
-198 QGYVLNT
+198 QGHMLTT
-205 NIACQEITGFSEEQI
+205 NIACEEITGFSKEQI
-220 QNQHYC
+220 CGQHYC
-226 AFIPTEFQELANVS
+226 AFIPPEFHELANFS
-240 FSETLQGKAQHY
+240 FIETLQGKSQHF
-252 ELPIYNVQGDII
+252 ELPIYNVTGDIL

-278 VTGVIGIARDITLRR
+278 VTGVIGIARDITLSR
-293 KNKEALRLLKRGVE
+293 KNKEDLRLLKRGVE
-307 ASPNG
+307 ASPNSL
-312 IFITDVSEKMSM
+312 FITDVSEERLM

-336 YTEQEVLGRSC
+336 YTETEVLGQGC
-347 FFLYGADTAA
+347 FFLQGPDTDP
-357 DQILLLQQAVKQQQE
+357 DQISLLKQAVKKQKE
-372 AQVTIKNYCKDGSRF
+372 IQVTIKSYCKDGSWF

-394 PIFDQNGNCTHFL
+394 PIFDQTGTCTHFL

-415 QRIHEEYIKH
+415 QLIHEEYIRH
-425 QHTHDH
+425 QHTHDY

-437 QHAFKQILEQVFAQ
+437 QHAFKQILENIFEVQ
-451 RHDSAQPLILL
+451 HESSEPLVLL

-489 ERLQGFAQENNVLCR
+489 ERLQKFIQDDNVLCR

-511 LLMSGEYAQS
+511 LLLSGIYESS
-521 EVEAIAEKMLELL
+521 EVEAIAGEILELL
-534 SQLFIVDEYKIH
+534 SILFVIDQYKIH

-589 KTNMKPA
+589 KNKMQPVA
-596 PEIDYANLRMELM
+596 EIDYTNLRLELM
-609 QAINQKQFNLF
+609 EAINQENFDLF
-620 YQPIINPAN
+620 YQPLVHPET
-629 GQVTGVEALI
+629 GHVTGVEALI
-639 RWQHPQQ
+639 RWCHPQQ

-652 VFIPLAEQTGQ
+652 IFIPLAERTGQ
-663 IIGVGQWVL
+663 IISVGQWVL
-672 EKACV
+672 EKACL
-677 DIAAWNKQHNR
+677 DIAHWNKKHNS

-700 FRRAGFLQIL
+700 FRRAGFLQ
-710 KHVLASS
+710 VLEHALQLS

-740 IEILKTVRALGVQV
+740 IEILKAVRALGVQV

-790 DQNAAIVQSIIHL
+790 GQDAAIVQSIIHL

-808 LDVVAE
+808 LEVVAE
-814 GVETLNQAQL
+814 GVETLSQASL

-836 FYAKPAPLTELKP
+836 FYAKPAPLTELKSV
-849 LYLSMESDHP
+849 YLAMENSKL
-859 QRN
+859 N

>member
-1 MDSNCDEQDIFHIFN
+1 MHNNCDDQDIFHIFN

-39 PDAFV
+39 PEALV
-44 TIMLYKEDTQ
+44 TIMLYREDSQ
-54 TLSFISGKQHFSKEY
+54 TLNVISGQQHFSKEY
-69 CSAIQDLKIGP
+69 CNVIQDLKIGP
-80 DQGTCGTAA
+80 DRGTCGVAA

-95 ISPHLMKDPNWR
+95 ISPNLMKDPNWQ
-107 SYRALINA
+107 SYRAVVNA
-115 EKLSSCWSTPIISAS
+115 EKLSSCWSMPIINAS
-130 DVLYGTFATYYRTPK
+130 DILYGTFSTYYRAPK
-145 IPTES
+145 IPTEQ
-150 HIRLLQQAANLVAL
+150 HIELLKQAAKLVAL

-169 HERQKGQAINEKYCS
+169 QERQKRQELNEKYCS

-190 DIIFELDL
+190 HIIFELDL
-198 QGYVLNT
+198 QGNMLTT
-205 NIACQEITGFSEEQI
+205 NIACEEITGFSKEQI
-220 QNQHYC
+220 CGQHYC
-226 AFIPTEFQELANVS
+226 AFIPPEFHELANFS
-240 FSETLQGKAQHY
+240 FIETLQGKSQHF
-252 ELPIYNVQGDII
+252 ELPIYNVTGDIL

-278 VTGVIGIARDITLRR
+278 VTGVIGIARDITLSR
-293 KNKEALRLLKRGVE
+293 KNKEDLRLLKRGVE
-307 ASPNG
+307 ASTNSL
-312 IFITDVSEKMSM
+312 FITDVSEERLM

-336 YTEQEVLGRSC
+336 YTETEVLGQGC
-347 FFLYGADTAA
+347 FFLQGPDTDP
-357 DQILLLQQAVKQQQE
+357 DQISLLKQAVKKQKE
-372 AQVTIKNYCKDGSRF
+372 IQVTIKSYCKDGSWF

-394 PIFDQNGNCTHFL
+394 PIFDQTGTCTHFL

-415 QRIHEEYIKH
+415 QLIHEEYIRH
-425 QHTHDH
+425 QHTHDY

-437 QHAFKQILEQVFAQ
+437 QHAFKQILENIFEVQ
-451 RHDSAQPLILL
+451 HESSEPLVLL

-489 ERLQGFAQENNVLCR
+489 ERLQKFIQDDNVLCR

-511 LLMSGEYAQS
+511 LLLSGIYESS
-521 EVEAIAEKMLELL
+521 EVEAIAGEILELL
-534 SQLFIVDEYKIH
+534 SILFVIDQYKIH

-589 KTNMKPA
+589 KNKMQPVA
-596 PEIDYANLRMELM
+596 EIDYTNLRLELM
-609 QAINQKQFNLF
+609 EAINQENFDLF
-620 YQPIINPAN
+620 YQPLIHPET
-629 GQVTGVEALI
+629 GHVTGVEALI
-639 RWQHPQQ
+639 RWCHPQQ

-652 VFIPLAEQTGQ
+652 IFIPLAERTGQ
-663 IIGVGQWVL
+663 IISVGQWVL
-672 EKACV
+672 EKACL
-677 DIAAWNKQHNR
+677 DIAHWNKKHNS

-700 FRRAGFLQIL
+700 FRRAGFLQ
-710 KHVLASS
+710 VLEHALQLS

-740 IEILKTVRALGVQV
+740 IEILKAVRALGVQV

-790 DQNAAIVQSIIHL
+790 GQDAAIVQSIIHL

-808 LDVVAE
+808 LEVVAE
-814 GVETLNQAQL
+814 GVETLSQASL

-849 LYLSMESDHP
+849 VYFAME
-859 QRN
+859 NNKLN

>member
-1 MDSNCDEQDIFHIFN
+1 MHNNCDDQDIFHIFN

-39 PDAFV
+39 PEALV
-44 TIMLYKEDTQ
+44 TIMLYREDTQ
-54 TLSFISGKQHFSKEY
+54 TLNVISGQQHFSKEY
-69 CSAIQDLKIGP
+69 CNVIQDLKIAP
-80 DQGTCGTAA
+80 DRGTCGVAA

-95 ISPHLMKDPNWR
+95 ISPNLMKDPNWQ
-107 SYRALINA
+107 SYRAVVNA
-115 EKLSSCWSTPIISAS
+115 EKLSSCWSMPIINAS
-130 DVLYGTFATYYRTPK
+130 DILYGTFSTYYRAPK
-145 IPTES
+145 IPTEQ
-150 HIRLLQQAANLVAL
+150 HIELLQQAAKLVAL

-169 HERQKGQAINEKYCS
+169 QERQKRQELNEKYCS

-190 DIIFELDL
+190 HIIFELDL
-198 QGYVLNT
+198 QGHMLTT
-205 NIACQEITGFSEEQI
+205 NIACEEITGFSKEQI
-220 QNQHYC
+220 CGQHYC
-226 AFIPTEFQELANVS
+226 AFIPPEFHELANFS
-240 FSETLQGKAQHY
+240 FIETLQGKSQHF
-252 ELPIYNVQGDII
+252 ELPIYNVTGDIL

-278 VTGVIGIARDITLRR
+278 VTGVIGIARDITLSR
-293 KNKEALRLLKRGVE
+293 KNKEDLRLLKRGVE
-307 ASPNG
+307 ASPNSL
-312 IFITDVSEKMSM
+312 FITDVSEERLM

-336 YTEQEVLGRSC
+336 YTETEVLGQGC
-347 FFLYGADTAA
+347 FFLQGPDTDP
-357 DQILLLQQAVKQQQE
+357 DQISLLKQAVKKQKE
-372 AQVTIKNYCKDGSRF
+372 IQVTIKSYCKDGSWF

-394 PIFDQNGNCTHFL
+394 PIFDQTGTCTHLL

-415 QRIHEEYIKH
+415 QLIHEEYIRH
-425 QHTHDH
+425 QHTHDY

-437 QHAFKQILEQVFAQ
+437 QHAFKQILENIFEVQ
-451 RHDSAQPLILL
+451 HESSEPLVLL

-489 ERLQGFAQENNVLCR
+489 ERLQKFIQDDNVLCR

-511 LLMSGEYAQS
+511 LLLSGIYESS
-521 EVEAIAEKMLELL
+521 EVEAIAGEILELL
-534 SQLFIVDEYKIH
+534 SILFVIDQYKIH

-589 KTNMKPA
+589 KNKMQPVA
-596 PEIDYANLRMELM
+596 EIDYTNLRLELM
-609 QAINQKQFNLF
+609 EAINQENFDLF
-620 YQPIINPAN
+620 YQPLVHPET
-629 GQVTGVEALI
+629 GHVTGVEALI
-639 RWQHPQQ
+639 RWCHPQQ

-652 VFIPLAEQTGQ
+652 IFIPLAERTGQ
-663 IIGVGQWVL
+663 IISVGQWVL
-672 EKACV
+672 EKACL
-677 DIAAWNKQHNR
+677 DIAHWNKKHNS
-688 QITVSV
+688 QITVPV

-700 FRRAGFLQIL
+700 FRRAGFLQ
-710 KHVLASS
+710 VLEHALQLS

-740 IEILKTVRALGVQV
+740 IEILKAVRALGVQV

-790 DQNAAIVQSIIHL
+790 GQDAAIVQSIIHL

-808 LDVVAE
+808 LEVVAE
-814 GVETLNQAQL
+814 GVETLSQASL

-836 FYAKPAPLTELKP
+836 FYAKPAPLTELKSV
-849 LYLSMESDHP
+849 YLAMENSKL
-859 QRN
+859 N